1 MVAKSL
7 AIRKL
12 KHELSFLEIEL
23 RELYLLLLKKNKAL
37 KGNDLEELH
46 KIQTEESSVRE
57 NLRARLREAAFLF
70 IELLYFKLSDKA
82 EGKHLN
88 ITDLLHLLQNPLLE
102 EDFLGNLEKPI
113 RLFKERID
121 IMEAWNQELALEKN
135 IPIQ

>member
-37 KGNDLEELH
+37 KGNDLLELH
-46 KIQTEESSVRE
+46 KIQIEESSVRE
-57 NLRARLREAAFLF
+57 NLKTRLREAAFLF
-70 IELLYFKLSDKA
+70 VEVLYFKLSDKA
-82 EGKHLN
+82 EGKHLS
-88 ITDLLHLLQNPLLE
+88 ITDLLHLFEYPLLE
-102 EDFLGNLEKPI
+102 EDFLGSLEEPI

-121 IMEAWNQELALEKN
+121 ILEAWNQELALEKN
-135 IPIQ
+135 ISIQ